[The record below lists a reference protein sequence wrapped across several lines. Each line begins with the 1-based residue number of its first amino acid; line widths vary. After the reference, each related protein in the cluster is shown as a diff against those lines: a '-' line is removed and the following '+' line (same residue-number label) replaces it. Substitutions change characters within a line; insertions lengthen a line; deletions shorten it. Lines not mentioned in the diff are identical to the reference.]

1 MDDVVCGV
9 VCDIW
14 FGVSFNV
21 ILNRQSIF
29 KNGKGVILYI
39 ELDQSKKNNILS
51 IIEISGL

>member
-39 ELDQSKKNNILS
+39 ELDQSKKQYFINHWN
-51 IIEISGL
+51 

>member
-1 MDDVVCGV
+1 MDDVVCGI

-39 ELDQSKKNNILS
+39 ELDQSKKQYFINHWN
-51 IIEISGL
+51 